1 MSHKQE
7 KHEGHEWCS
16 RSLGVGGCEAKLE
29 AGAVIRGQIRRLEF
43 IQTVNGSH
51 GKILS
56 RVHLLP
62 GGGGGGGVSHKIPQ
76 TSWLQTMGICF
87 LRVLKSRSPK
97 LRCQQDPA
105 PLEGSRG

>member
-1 MSHKQE
+1 M
-7 KHEGHEWCS
+7 
-16 RSLGVGGCEAKLE
+16 GGCEAKLE

-62 GGGGGGGVSHKIPQ
+62 GGGGGGCVPCDGRAGAVSQPFENLDAPQ
-76 TSWLQTMGICF
+76 GAEE
-87 LRVLKSRSPK
+87 PP
-97 LRCQQDPA
+97 DA
-105 PLEGSRG
+105 

>member
-1 MSHKQE
+1 M
-7 KHEGHEWCS
+7 
-16 RSLGVGGCEAKLE
+16 GGCEAKLE

-62 GGGGGGGVSHKIPQ
+62 GGGGGGCHTKYHKLHGFKQ
-76 TSWLQTMGICF
+76 REFASSEF
-87 LRVLKSRSPK
+87 
-97 LRCQQDPA
+97 
-105 PLEGSRG
+105 